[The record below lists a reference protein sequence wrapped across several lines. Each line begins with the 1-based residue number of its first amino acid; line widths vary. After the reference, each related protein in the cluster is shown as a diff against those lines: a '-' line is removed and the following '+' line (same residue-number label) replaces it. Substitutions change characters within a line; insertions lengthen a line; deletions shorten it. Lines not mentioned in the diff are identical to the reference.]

1 MVVLDNLREGV
12 LTPDLYDP
20 ALNPLYRD
28 VLKHYGAVALPC
40 RVNDPDRKGKVE
52 SGVGHAQKTPLKG
65 LRFETPEQAQAY
77 LDRWE
82 ERWAD
87 TRIHGT
93 TKRQVAAMFAEEK
106 PALLALPVEPFRYY
120 QYGERT
126 VHLDGCVEVEAA
138 YYGAPPGW
146 IGRHVQVQWSASHIR
161 ILDPLTGNLLREH
174 LRQQRGRHRIKDQD
188 RPSKTPISTRQLL
201 ARCEKAGQ
209 HIGAFCQGLHC
220 NHGEVAVRRILG
232 VLSMAKKYGVASAE
246 NACAVAL
253 ETGASEYHFVRR
265 YLEHG
270 PQLPLNLRQVD
281 PLIRQLTLYRD
292 LIQARTQQDSP
303 TPNEETPHES
313 D

>member
-1 MVVLDNLREGV
+1 VVVLDSLREGV
-12 LTPDLYDP
+12 VTPDLYDP

-28 VLKHYGAVALPC
+28 VLKDYGAVALPC

-65 LRFETPEQAQAY
+65 LRFETPEEAQAY

-126 VHLDGCVEVEAA
+126 VHLDGCVEVDAA

-146 IGRHVQVQWSASHIR
+146 IGRHVEVQWDASHVR

-174 LRQQRGRHRIKDQD
+174 LRQQRGRHRIKDED
-188 RPSKTPISTRQLL
+188 RPSKTPLSTRQLL

-209 HIGAFCQGLHC
+209 HIGAFCHGLHRH
-220 NHGEVAVRRILG
+220 HGEVAVRRILG

-281 PLIRQLTLYRD
+281 PLIRQLTLYRV
-292 LIQARTQQDSP
+292 LIQARTN
-303 TPNEETPHES
+303 TLNEETSHEP